1 MSKPTKAEAYKAM
14 AEYEEAAEAFIASKK
29 KMAKEPEAYR
39 KAKAKLHDAR
49 AKMREARPAID
60 GVVVG
65 PDTITT
71 SSEVNGAG

>member
-29 KMAKEPEAYR
+29 SMAKDPEKYR
-39 KAKAKLHDAR
+39 KAKVKLHDAR